1 VHSAFRTL
9 GHGRRTD
16 FTVPIDLTK
25 VLNGET
31 NDFPLQPNDVLFV
44 PANSGSRRKILTL
57 ATAVGIPLIPTLI
70 LTGGSLKFKSRQE
83 ETIWRN

>member
-1 VHSAFRTL
+1 VHRAFRML

-16 FTVPIDLTK
+16 FTVPIDLTR

-31 NDFPLQPNDVLFV
+31 SDFPLQPNDVRFV
-44 PANSGSRRKILTL
+44 PANSGSGGKILTL

-83 ETIWRN
+83 DTVWRN